1 MVYVP
6 LAALSSRMRLLQDKL
21 KRRQE
26 KVLRDF
32 LDSKKD
38 LSNDTILNAIRLVM
52 STPEYQLT

>member
-1 MVYVP
+1 
-6 LAALSSRMRLLQDKL
+6 LEKRLLQDKL
-21 KRRQE
+21 KPKQE

-32 LDSKKD
+32 LDSKKE